1 MGFEHYLRSGNQK
14 LRCGYTTGTCAALA
28 ATGASILMLSGKA
41 PETVGLM
48 TGKGIRVDV
57 PLADFGTG
65 EDDAWSC
72 IIKDA
77 GDDADV
83 TDGIRVYATV
93 SKIDEKEIEI
103 DGGEGVGRVTK
114 PGLDQPVGNAAINST
129 PRRMIKEA
137 VESVCED
144 YGYEGGIRVIISVP
158 EGIEAAKR
166 TFNSMIGVEGG
177 ISILGTSGIVEP
189 MSMQALVAT
198 IEVTMRQAAVES
210 KDLILIPGNYGESF
224 VANEHV
230 ETYGIPSV
238 KFSNFLG
245 EALDMAVAED
255 FERVLLI
262 GHIGKMV
269 KVAGSIMNTH
279 SRSADCRKEIFCAH
293 TIMCGGSGELGREIM
308 KAATTDAC
316 IEILDKENMRE
327 KVMESIV
334 SSIQKVL
341 NRRVKDE
348 LKIGVCT
355 FSNEYGLL
363 GVSEGAKEIIDEWN
377 SEKKADIKL
386 EY

>member
-1 MGFEHYLRSGNQK
+1 M
-14 LRCGYTTGTCAALA
+14 
-28 ATGASILMLSGKA
+28 
-41 PETVGLM
+41 
-48 TGKGIRVDV
+48 
-57 PLADFGTG
+57 
-65 EDDAWSC
+65 
-72 IIKDA
+72 
-77 GDDADV
+77 
-83 TDGIRVYATV
+83 
-93 SKIDEKEIEI
+93 
-103 DGGEGVGRVTK
+103 
-114 PGLDQPVGNAAINST
+114 
-129 PRRMIKEA
+129 
-137 VESVCED
+137 
-144 YGYEGGIRVIISVP
+144 P

-198 IEVTMRQAAVES
+198 IEVTMRQAAVAS

-224 VANEHV
+224 VANEQV

-245 EALDMAVAED
+245 EALDMAVAEG

-316 IEILDKENMRE
+316 IEILDKVDMRE
-327 KVMESIV
+327 PVMDSIV
-334 SSIQKVL
+334 SSIQKAL

-363 GVSEGAKEIIDEWN
+363 GVSDGAKEIIDEWN
-377 SEKKADIKL
+377 SEKKAKIKL